1 MSNMKERVVQGHSVT
16 AKGPS
21 IVEQEISWLDR
32 LRSELDP
39 HIKPAVATLV
49 HLMTSSSRDQV
60 REKAASKILG
70 LYAACAADSGKLKLQ
85 ERSDVDEDDSDNVR
99 VVVVER
105 GQLGEVSQQLAASYQ
120 AKRAASRTDV
130 S

>member
-1 MSNMKERVVQGHSVT
+1 MSNLKERGAQ
-16 AKGPS
+16 GPS
-21 IVEQEISWLDR
+21 IVDQEIAWLDR
-32 LRSELDP
+32 LRAKLEPNIGS
-39 HIKPAVATLV
+39 AVDTLV
-49 HLMTSSSRDQV
+49 HLAKSSGRDQV
-60 REKAASKILG
+60 REKAASKIIS
-70 LYAACAADSGKLKLQ
+70 LYAQTAVDVAKLKLQ
-85 ERSDVDEDDSDNVR
+85 ERSDVDEDDDDNVR

>member
-1 MSNMKERVVQGHSVT
+1 MKEGRTPAGV
-16 AKGPS
+16 S
-21 IVEQEISWLDR
+21 IIEQEITWLDR
-32 LRSELDP
+32 LRAKLEPNIDG
-39 HIKPAVATLV
+39 AVSTLV
-49 HLMTSSSRDQV
+49 HLAKNSAREQV
-60 REKAASKILG
+60 REKAASKIIS
-70 LYAACAADSGKLKLQ
+70 LYAECTVDSAKLKLQ
-85 ERSDVDEDDSDNVR
+85 ERSDVDSDDDDNVR